1 VQSVRLRLIG
11 LASALLA
18 CQLAAFG
25 IAPVLLYQARTAAGA
40 SELLCECKVEP
51 GAECPMHGARKH
63 QDTSQRV
70 PRVSPVCGDQAA
82 AVLTLI
88 AAGSGVIQTPSE
100 SIEPPALASAVTLRS
115 DTVLDAA
122 RPPTSPPPRG

>member
-1 VQSVRLRLIG
+1 VQSIRHRLIG
-11 LASALLA
+11 LSLALLV

-25 IAPVLLYQARTAAGA
+25 IAPVLLYHTRTAAGG

-51 GAECPMHGARKH
+51 GAECPMHGSKKHEDARQH
-63 QDTSQRV
+63 V
-70 PRVSPVCGDQAA
+70 PRMSPVCGDQAA

-88 AAGSGVIQTPSE
+88 AAGSGVVQTSPQFF
-100 SIEPPALASAVTLRS
+100 EPAAIASAVSLRS
-115 DTVLDAA
+115 ETVLDAA